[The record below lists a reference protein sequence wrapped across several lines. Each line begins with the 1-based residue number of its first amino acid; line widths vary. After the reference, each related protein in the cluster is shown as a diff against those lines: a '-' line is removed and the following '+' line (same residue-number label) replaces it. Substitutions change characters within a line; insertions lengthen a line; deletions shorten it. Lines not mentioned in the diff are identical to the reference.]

1 MNANLMRQVIDC
13 IVKAAEKENG
23 LSNIHLIGK
32 RRKWHR
38 CVWSNRK
45 MTLFLYND
53 NTGST
58 KSIRIK

>member
-1 MNANLMRQVIDC
+1 MTPEMMKKIIMAIAA
-13 IVKAAEKENG
+13 AAEKENG

-53 NTGST
+53 NAGST